1 MTHQP
6 WIIWIGGGVLGYVA
20 GEMITDD
27 PLVRRWLGDHA
38 DLIDDP
44 LSVALAIGLSL
55 LGWWLARSTSGR
67 PAAREGA

>member
-1 MTHQP
+1 
-6 WIIWIGGGVLGYVA
+6 
-20 GEMITDD
+20 MITDD

-67 PAAREGA
+67 PAAREGRRR